1 MNTVGMS
8 RREKLQAE
16 ARIRRMVGAS
26 KLELSI
32 RAAKEKKE
40 YEDYNVAVGKLV
52 DNVDYDEAFDRD
64 EVARYGFSV
73 SEGTY

>member
-16 ARIRRMVGAS
+16 ARVRRMVGAS

-32 RAAKEKKE
+32 KAAKEKKML
-40 YEDYNVAVGKLV
+40 EDYYTEVG
-52 DNVDYDEAFDRD
+52 NTVDYDEAFDRD

>member
-26 KLELSI
+26 KLDISI
-32 RAAKEKKE
+32 KAAKEKKMM
-40 YEDYNVAVGKLV
+40 EDYYTEVGKAV
-52 DNVDYDEAFDRD
+52 DDIDYDEGFDRT
-64 EVARYGFSV
+64 EVARFGYSI

>member
-16 ARIRRMVGAS
+16 ARVRRMVGTS

-32 RAAKEKKE
+32 RAAKEKKMM
-40 YEDYNVAVGKLV
+40 EDYYTEVGKTV
-52 DNVDYDEAFDRD
+52 DNVDYDEGFDRE
-64 EVARYGFSV
+64 EVARYGFTI